1 MTRRGQAVL
10 DAPEQ
15 RYVSEKKGPRR
26 VTGGI
31 KRDLQEDF
39 SQDFKQN
46 FGDQRF
52 GDRSFGEQGFGDG
65 PDGEDVDSGRRG
77 GARRRSGVQKKA
89 GFLGWLPQTVW
100 GRVAAGMSAL
110 AVVGLGVGGVL
121 AVKSALLHDERFVIP
136 DSAAIK
142 VEGNRH
148 VTKAQLLSIF
158 GEDVDRNILR
168 VSLAERRAELERL
181 PWVEHATVMRL
192 LPDHLRISIVERT
205 PVAFVRQGNRIGLVD
220 KSGVLMDMAAGTG
233 EHYSFPVVTGIVAD
247 EPLSVRAA
255 RMKMFERFTSE
266 LDAGG
271 AGSDGK
277 RISDGLSE
285 VDLSSPE
292 DVKALIPDDNGEVL
306 VHFGDADFLE
316 RYNKF
321 KAHLAEW
328 KTQYPKLTSVDM
340 RYERQAVLEMQPGAG
355 VTPAVKDEAGKS
367 DDAGKLA
374 PAPVA
379 HAPTHAT
386 VEAKAAPVAGSAAG
400 AAKPA
405 PIAGSTGVVKTGSTA
420 TGKTVGAGAAV
431 AASPAKG
438 SAQSSAP
445 AAGSDGVTHHLMV
458 AKDVPATKA
467 QTKKPV
473 AKKPVAKKPAAA
485 KPTAAAQYHPSAVAQ

>member
-10 DAPEQ
+10 DAPEG
-15 RYVSEKKGPRR
+15 RYVSEGKRPRR

-31 KRDLQEDF
+31 RRDSQEDF
-39 SQDFKQN
+39 AQGFDGQSFGEKNFGEQN
-46 FGDQRF
+46 FGD
-52 GDRSFGEQGFGDG
+52 GS
-65 PDGEDVDSGRRG
+65 DGEDFDSGRRG
-77 GARRRSGVQKKA
+77 GSRRRSGVQKKA

-100 GRVAAGMSAL
+100 GRVAVGVSAL

-192 LPDHLRISIVERT
+192 LPDHLRISIVERK
-205 PVAFVRQGNRIGLVD
+205 PVAFVRQGSYIGLVD
-220 KSGVLMDMAAGTG
+220 KSGVLMNLVATTG

-247 EPLSVRAA
+247 DPLSVRAA

-328 KTQYPKLTSVDM
+328 KAQYPRLTSVDM

-355 VTPAVKDEAGKS
+355 VTPAAKDEAGKS
-367 DDAGKLA
+367 DDGGKPA
-374 PAPVA
+374 PAVKATAAAPPVT
-379 HAPTHAT
+379 HAPSA
-386 VEAKAAPVAGSAAG
+386 AKIAPVAGAS
-400 AAKPA
+400 KPA
-405 PIAGSTGVVKTGSTA
+405 SIAGSTAVGKTGSTA
-420 TGKTVGAGAAV
+420 IGKNLSIGPTT
-431 AASPAKG
+431 ASPASVAK
-438 SAQSSAP
+438 APVQSSAP
-445 AAGSDGVTHHLMV
+445 SPMPAVGSDGTVHHLMV
-458 AKDVPATKA
+458 ARDVPTAKA
-467 QTKKPV
+467 PAKKPI
-473 AKKPVAKKPAAA
+473 AKKPVPKKTKAA
-485 KPTAAAQYHPSAVAQ
+485 AAAQYHPPAVAQ